1 MEVKFRTRKLQRQY
15 ENHVEA
21 DKAYGE
27 EVARRYIQRI
37 ELIKQVRDLDELKA
51 LPGLDCHPL
60 KGDRKGHWAI
70 RLTGF
75 CRLIVSL
82 QGDNLEIVQIE
93 EVSKHYGD

>member
-21 DKAYGE
+21 DRAYGE

-60 KGDRKGHWAI
+60 RGDRKGHWAI

-75 CRLIVSL
+75 YRLIVSL

>member
-21 DKAYGE
+21 SKVYGE

-37 ELIKQVRDLDELKA
+37 DLVKQVRDLDELKM
-51 LPGLDCHPL
+51 LPGLDCHLL

-75 CRLIVSL
+75 YRLIFSL
-82 QGDNLEIVQIE
+82 QGDNLEIVRIE

>member
-21 DKAYGE
+21 NKAYGE

-37 ELIKQVRDLDELKA
+37 DLVKQVRDLDELKM
-51 LPGLDCHPL
+51 LPGLDCHLL

-75 CRLIVSL
+75 YRLIFSL